1 MRVRSAVLLGITMA
15 GVCCA
20 NPAGPDAGGVPVP
33 LVRFGVE
40 GRSLIALSGHD
51 QPQQY
56 VVRDSATMAMTWETI
71 YRNVTPRPS
80 MPLIDFTR
88 NMVLVVALGAR
99 PTSGYEILLDSATL
113 GPDGLTV
120 YVRRTSPRSGDAASV
135 VTQPLDAAKIR
146 RTTGPVT
153 FRDLK

>member
-1 MRVRSAVLLGITMA
+1 MRVRRAVLVGLTMA

-20 NPAGPDAGGVPVP
+20 NPAGPGHGVSVP
-33 LVRFGVE
+33 IVRFGAA
-40 GRSLIALSGHD
+40 GRSLITLSGHD

-71 YRNVTPRPS
+71 YRNVSPRPE

-88 NMVLVVALGAR
+88 HMVLVVALGAR
-99 PTSGYEILLDSATL
+99 PTAGYEILLDSATL

-120 YVRRTSPRSGDAASV
+120 NVRHISPPSGAVAPV
-135 VTQPLDAAKIR
+135 VTQPVDVGRVR

-153 FRDLK
+153 FRDLY